1 MKTVSTK
8 SELENAIRQ
17 GEKHFLLKGDLAK
30 QIIKKKQR
38 SKAAKIAGGVL
49 AVGGIIAA
57 IPTGGASLGAT
68 AMGLTV
74 GTITISAAELAA
86 IFGGSTLLVSALK
99 GRKIKLHPKDKF
111 GNEVEMEIL

>member
-1 MKTVSTK
+1 MKS
-8 SELENAIRQ
+8 I
-17 GEKHFLLKGDLAK
+17 FLLKGDLAK

-74 GTITISAAELAA
+74 GTITISAAAEFAV
-86 IFGGSTLLVSALK
+86 IFAGSTLLVSALK